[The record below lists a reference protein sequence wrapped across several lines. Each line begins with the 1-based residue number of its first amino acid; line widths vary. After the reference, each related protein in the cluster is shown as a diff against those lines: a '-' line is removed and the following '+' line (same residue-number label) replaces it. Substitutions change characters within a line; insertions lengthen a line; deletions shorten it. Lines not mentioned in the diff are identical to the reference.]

1 MPTNSRSEAKLT
13 LQELMA
19 DHHVVHH
26 IVVMSAGFIMH
37 RPPSVDEIKATLLD
51 QVSDRVLHFLGLAIP
66 PHGEEL
72 HLDLSESLVRILE
85 KLIDSSGNDH
95 VDLSSLDLLRRAS
108 EILVH
113 RLQPAY
119 IVVRVRAYMDVKM
132 IG

>member
-1 MPTNSRSEAKLT
+1 M
-13 LQELMA
+13 
-19 DHHVVHH
+19 
-26 IVVMSAGFIMH
+26 
-37 RPPSVDEIKATLLD
+37 
-51 QVSDRVLHFLGLAIP
+51 AIP

-95 VDLSSLDLLRRAS
+95 VDLSSLDILRRAS
-108 EILVH
+108 KILVH

-132 IG
+132 IGGILSVYSLQLLLSMTVRVVDSRSLSRLAEVQVNHGDG